1 MVLFK
6 QSLKIQYLTK
16 KAFNFFYCSNK
27 KNKFIIN
34 KQKKSHETD

>member
-16 KAFNFFYCSNK
+16 KAFNFFIVPIK
-27 KNKFIIN
+27 KI
-34 KQKKSHETD
+34 SL